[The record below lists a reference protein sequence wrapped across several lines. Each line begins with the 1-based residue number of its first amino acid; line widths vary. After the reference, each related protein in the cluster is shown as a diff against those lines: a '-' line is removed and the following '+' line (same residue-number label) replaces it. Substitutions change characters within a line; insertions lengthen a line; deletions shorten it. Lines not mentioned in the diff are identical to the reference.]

1 MKINL
6 TEQQTS
12 GASALPTKQTVG
24 IGIIGMGWMGMTH
37 ARAYRQVADRF
48 HDSGVHPELIV
59 CADDVAQRATEA
71 KARFGFER
79 ATTDWKQVIDE
90 KNVEVIN
97 IAAPNQMHLEIVEA
111 ATAAGKHVFCEK
123 PVGRNPAQTK
133 AIYAA
138 AQRAEVVTC
147 VGYNYRWAPVVQYAR
162 QLIADGKLGRLTH
175 YRGRFFAGY
184 ASHPRAVLSWRFQ
197 KEIAGLGTLG
207 DLLSHVID
215 MARFIAGDISTVVA
229 QQETFIPQ
237 RPVAPQGEGTHF
249 SLGADGPTAPVT
261 NEDYVGALV
270 RFENGAR
277 GTLEACRIITGPK
290 CEMAFEVH
298 GTNGA
303 LRWNFEQMNEL
314 EVYLPNEDGFSD
326 GYTRIL
332 SGPSHPFHNYFNPG
346 PAVGLG
352 YDDLKT
358 IEAYQFLQAV
368 HTEKQ
373 GQPGFREAAA
383 VADVQAA
390 LQTSWE
396 SDRWVSVQK

>member
-1 MKINL
+1 ME
-6 TEQQTS
+6 TE
-12 GASALPTKQTVG
+12 QTVG
-24 IGIIGMGWMGMTH
+24 IGVIGMGWMGMTH
-37 ARAYRQVADRF
+37 ARAYRQVADLF
-48 HDSGVHPELIV
+48 HGRGVHPKLII
-59 CADDVAQRATEA
+59 CADDVVQRATEA
-71 KARFGFER
+71 KARFSFER
-79 ATTDWKQVIDE
+79 ATTDWKQVIEE
-90 KNVEVIN
+90 KSVEAVN
-97 IAAPNQMHLEIVEA
+97 IAAPNHKHLEIVEA
-111 ATAAGKHVFCEK
+111 ATASGKHVFCEK
-123 PVGRNPAQTK
+123 PVGRNPAETK
-133 AIYAA
+133 SIYAA
-138 AQRAEVVTC
+138 AQRTGVITC

-162 QLIADGKLGRLTH
+162 QLIADGKLGKLTH
-175 YRGRFFAGY
+175 YRGRFFASY

-207 DLLSHVID
+207 DLLSHAID
-215 MARFIAGDISTVVA
+215 MAHFIAGDISCVVS
-229 QQETFIPQ
+229 QQETFISQ
-237 RPVAPQGEGTHF
+237 RPLAPEGEGTHF
-249 SLGADGPTAPVT
+249 TLGADGPTAPVT

-277 GTLEACRIITGPK
+277 GTLEACRIIAGPK

-314 EVYLPNEDGFSD
+314 EVYLPTEDGSAD

-358 IEAYQFLQAV
+358 IEAYQFLQAI
-368 HTEKQ
+368 HTKKQ

-383 VADVQAA
+383 VANVQAA
-390 LQTSWE
+390 IQTSWE
-396 SDRWVSVQK
+396 EDRWISI

>member
-1 MKINL
+1 ME
-6 TEQQTS
+6 TE
-12 GASALPTKQTVG
+12 QTVG
-24 IGIIGMGWMGMTH
+24 IGVIGMGWMGMTH
-37 ARAYRQVADRF
+37 ARAYRQVAALF
-48 HDSGVHPELIV
+48 HGRGVHPKLII
-59 CADDVAQRATEA
+59 CADDVVQRATEA

-79 ATTDWKQVIDE
+79 ATTDWKQVIEE
-90 KNVEVIN
+90 KSVEAVN
-97 IAAPNQMHLEIVEA
+97 IAAPNHKHLEIVEA

-123 PVGRNPAQTK
+123 PVGRNPAETK
-133 AIYAA
+133 SIYAA
-138 AQRAEVVTC
+138 AQRTGVITC

-162 QLIADGKLGRLTH
+162 QLIADGKLGKLTH
-175 YRGRFFAGY
+175 YRGRFFASY

-207 DLLSHVID
+207 DLLSHAID
-215 MARFIAGDISTVVA
+215 MAHFIAGDISCVVS
-229 QQETFIPQ
+229 QQETFISQ
-237 RPVAPQGEGTHF
+237 RPLAPEGEGTHF
-249 SLGADGPTAPVT
+249 TLGADGPTAPVT

-277 GTLEACRIITGPK
+277 GTLEACRIIAGPK

-298 GTNGA
+298 GTDGA

-314 EVYLPNEDGFSD
+314 EVYLPTEDGSAD

-358 IEAYQFLQAV
+358 IEAYQFLQAI
-368 HTEKQ
+368 HTKKQ

-383 VADVQAA
+383 VANVQAA
-390 LQTSWE
+390 IQTSWE
-396 SDRWVSVQK
+396 EDRWISI